1 MINYLRRFF
10 PSAQTPFERKLFMPL
25 KFLKLL
31 IWQIFN
37 IAIVEGG
44 KNYQLFDSDAFTF
57 DVVRREV
64 RVELYKDA
72 GR

>member
-1 MINYLRRFF
+1 
-10 PSAQTPFERKLFMPL
+10 MPL